1 MYVQVRYVTDILCIV
16 SDSGVA
22 CIPDIIDVNMIA
34 GFWGKFIC
42 PQLHYK
48 KNPTEI
54 IANFAFVQNNQ
65 GVSENFH
72 IINQDLNEDVG
83 RRLRWS

>member
-1 MYVQVRYVTDILCIV
+1 
-16 SDSGVA
+16 
-22 CIPDIIDVNMIA
+22 MIA

-42 PQLHYK
+42 PQLHDK
-48 KNPTEI
+48 ENPTEI

-83 RRLRWS
+83 RRLRLS